1 MQIGG
6 DEHKAQ
12 YFQDQLKQIRE
23 SIFFGEFQIWT
34 IDQSIQKLQ
43 ADKAEAEARVGDKEH
58 PAAPDKKA
66 LKNINDMISKF
77 LFERVNIENQNKV
90 LENRIIET
98 QEYVKG
104 WKTE

>member
-1 MQIGG
+1 MQIGS

-12 YFQDQLKQIRE
+12 YFQDLQKTMQDNIY
-23 SIFFGEFQIWT
+23 FGEFQIWT
-34 IDQSIQKLQ
+34 IDQSVQKLQ
-43 ADKAEAEARVGDKEH
+43 ADKVEAEAKIKDKEH

-66 LKNINDMISKF
+66 LQNINDMISKF
-77 LFERVNIENQNKV
+77 LFERVNIEDQNKV
-90 LENRIIET
+90 LANRLIEV